1 MSNLLVLRMSSR
13 TLRILLWPFLARS
26 VQVHDKCSHLSCLTP
41 GGWPP
46 WILWSLMMSFA
57 QLYIAFSLQ
66 NPPQLLKSVQIEC
79 NTCPLKDFH
88 LGRMNIFIVMLEKMP
103 NNAGNEGR
111 VASSVS
117 SCCFPSHSSVWIHD
131 SIDKAQLPHTFSTHS
146 SLYKSSTTSERHCG
160 PRTSH
165 CTPPLATPEHF
176 GCFCIRNV
184 WLGLLR
190 PDYGLPEVSIL

>member
-1 MSNLLVLRMSSR
+1 MKDCRNEYALGLIQQMSNLLVLHMSSR
-13 TLRILLWPFLARS
+13 TLRILLWPFLFTSVLFNSWRMTSLNTLVFNDEFCSARLYRIPHS
-26 VQVHDKCSHLSCLTP
+26 CSRVFRLSAIHVHWRIFT
-41 GGWPP
+41 
-46 WILWSLMMSFA
+46 
-57 QLYIAFSLQ
+57 
-66 NPPQLLKSVQIEC
+66 
-79 NTCPLKDFH
+79 
-88 LGRMNIFIVMLEKMP
+88 LGEYLHCHAEKMP

-117 SCCFPSHSSVWIHD
+117 SSCFPSHSSVWIHD
-131 SIDKAQLPHTFSTHS
+131 SIDKAQLPHTFSTYS
-146 SLYKSSTTSERHCG
+146 SLYKSSTTSEHHCG

-165 CTPPLATPEHF
+165 CTPPLATPEHR